1 MNQNP
6 YQAPGLYAP
15 PATAVAVGAP
25 SRTLFILAGVG
36 AFLASGYW
44 ALMTLLLVAGMA
56 AGTVSGTTLVFPV
69 ILIVL
74 YALRG
79 LQIIKGDVA
88 APRRIRGGGAD
99 GLGER
104 HPHRD
109 ERHQDLRAPL
119 RRHHGVARA
128 PLGVASAGVSGEDCS
143 TLSLTGFVRPCD
155 GWGRPCCGES

>member
-6 YQAPGLYAP
+6 YQAPAMVAP
-15 PATAVAVGAP
+15 PPSGIAVGAP

-79 LQIIKGDVA
+79 LQIMKGDVA
-88 APRRIRGGGAD
+88 ATRRI
-99 GLGER
+99 LW
-104 HPHRD
+104 
-109 ERHQDLRAPL
+109 L
-119 RRHHGVARA
+119 HGVGAIA
-128 PLGVASAGVSGEDCS
+128 AMVQMASGNVILIAMNAIKICVHLFGGTMAFLAHRSAS
-143 TLSLTGFVRPCD
+143 Q
-155 GWGRPCCGES
+155 GRG

>member
-15 PATAVAVGAP
+15 PAAAVAVGAP
-25 SRTLFILAGVG
+25 NRTLFILAGVG
-36 AFLASGYW
+36 ALLASGYW

-56 AGTVSGTTLVFPV
+56 AGTVSGTTLIFPV

-88 APRRIRGGGAD
+88 ATRRI
-99 GLGER
+99 LW
-104 HPHRD
+104 
-109 ERHQDLRAPL
+109 L
-119 RRHHGVARA
+119 HGVGAIA
-128 PLGVASAGVSGEDCS
+128 AIVQMASGNFILIAMNAIKICVHLFGGTMAWLAHRSASQGQ
-143 TLSLTGFVRPCD
+143 G
-155 GWGRPCCGES
+155 